1 MRRVLVVGAGRIG
14 QTISAFLATA
24 GDYSLT
30 VADIDKEAL
39 AGLEGH
45 ERLRTAAVD
54 ASQTETLL
62 ALMQNHEAVISVV
75 NVSRQPGIAS
85 AALGSG
91 VSYFDLTE
99 DVQNRKRV
107 TRVADRAVEGQI
119 FMPQCGLAPGFV
131 SVVAASLARPYDTI
145 ESVEMRVGALPLH
158 PSNALRYNLTWSP
171 EGLVNE
177 YCQPCEAISDGEQRL
192 VEPLEGL
199 EELVIDGDLY
209 EAFNTSGGLGTLCD
223 SLAGRVRELTYK
235 TIRYPGHRDLMAFLL
250 KDLRLCE
257 RQDLVIDILER
268 AIPGTKQ
275 DVVVVFCAASGMID
289 GEYRRTTDVRKL
301 YPADIAGETRAAI
314 QRTTAAGVCA
324 MVDLHFEGKLP
335 SRGLVRQ
342 EQVPL
347 DVFLENR
354 FGQHFV
360 PPEIGGHP
368 TVERK
373 PR

>member
-1 MRRVLVVGAGRIG
+1 MHRVLVLGAGRIG
-14 QTISAFLATA
+14 RTISAFLATA
-24 GDYSLT
+24 GDYSVT
-30 VADIDKEAL
+30 VADIDEEAL
-39 AGLEGH
+39 TGLTEH
-45 ERLRTAAVD
+45 ERVQTVVLDV
-54 ASQTETLL
+54 SQTETLL
-62 ALMQNHEAVISVV
+62 ALMQKHEAVLSVV

-85 AALGSG
+85 AALGAG
-91 VSYFDLTE
+91 ISYFDLTE
-99 DVQNRKRV
+99 DVENRKRV
-107 TRVADRAVEGQI
+107 TRVADRAAEGQI

-131 SVVAASLARPYDTI
+131 SVVAASLASAYDTL

-171 EGLVNE
+171 EGLINE
-177 YCQPCEAISDGEQRL
+177 YCQPCEAILDGKPRL

-223 SLAGRVRELTYK
+223 SLGDRVRTLTYK

-257 RQDLVIDILER
+257 RQELVVDILER

-275 DVVVVFCAASGMID
+275 DVVVVFCAASGMVD

-301 YPADIAGETRAAI
+301 YPAEIAGEVRAAI

-324 MVDLHFEGKLP
+324 MLDLHFEGKLP
-335 SRGLVRQ
+335 SSGLVRQ

-347 DVFLENR
+347 DVFLQNR

-360 PPEIGGHP
+360 PPAIGGHP
-368 TVERK
+368 VVERK
-373 PR
+373 ST

>member
-1 MRRVLVVGAGRIG
+1 MRRVLLIGAGRIG
-14 QTISAFLATA
+14 RTISAFLATA

-30 VADIDKEAL
+30 VADIDAEAL
-39 AGLEGH
+39 AALSTH
-45 ERLRTAAVD
+45 ERVQTVLLDAA
-54 ASQTETLL
+54 QTETLL
-62 ALMQNHEAVISVV
+62 GLMRRHEAVISVV

-85 AALGSG
+85 AALGAG

-99 DVQNRKRV
+99 DVANRKRV
-107 TRVADRAVEGQI
+107 QRVAESAAQGQI

-131 SVVAASLARPYDTI
+131 SVVAASLARGYDTL
-145 ESVEMRVGALPLH
+145 ESIEMRVGALPLH

-177 YCQPCEAISDGEQRL
+177 YCQPCEAVLSGKLRL
-192 VEPLEGL
+192 VEPLEAL

-223 SLAGRVRELTYK
+223 TLGGRVHTLTYK

-250 KDLRLCE
+250 QDLRLCE
-257 RQDLVIDILER
+257 RRELVVDILER
-268 AIPGTKQ
+268 AIPGTNQ

-289 GEYRRTTDVRKL
+289 GDYRRTTDVRKL
-301 YPADIAGETRAAI
+301 YPAEIAGEVRAAI

-342 EQVPL
+342 EEVSL
-347 DVFLENR
+347 ELFLRNR

-360 PPEIGGHP
+360 PPEVGGYP
-368 TVERK
+368 VVER
-373 PR
+373 RGL